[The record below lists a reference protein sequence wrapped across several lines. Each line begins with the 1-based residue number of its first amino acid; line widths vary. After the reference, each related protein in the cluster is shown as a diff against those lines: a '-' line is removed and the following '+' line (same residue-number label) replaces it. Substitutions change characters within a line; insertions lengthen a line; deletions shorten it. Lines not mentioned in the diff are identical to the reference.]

1 MPVKAERFDSII
13 KTALEED
20 LPQGDITSESV
31 IDPDSFSEAI
41 ILAKEKG
48 ILAGIEVAHRV
59 FQLIDNAVVFRK
71 RLKDG
76 QPFDPGQ
83 VLADL
88 KGNSVSILKG
98 ERTALNFLQRLSGIA
113 TITHKFVEA
122 LKGSK
127 TVILDTRKT
136 TPGLRALEKY
146 AVRMGG
152 GKNHRFDLSEMVLIK
167 DNHLR
172 VVKSIA
178 TAVQR
183 AREKVER
190 EVEIEVEVSSLEEAE
205 EAIESGANRVML
217 DNMDLEEL
225 KKVVPQLKGRVALEV
240 SGKVSLA
247 EIKELGSL
255 GVDYVSI
262 GSLTH
267 SYKSIDISLEF
278 LG

>member
-1 MPVKAERFDSII
+1 MKIERLNSII

-20 LPQGDITSESV
+20 LPQGDITSESI
-31 IDPDSFSEAI
+31 IDPDSISEAI

-59 FQLIDNAVVFRK
+59 FQLIDESVAFNK
-71 RLKDG
+71 KLEDG
-76 QPFDPGQ
+76 QTFSPGQ
-83 VLADL
+83 TLAEL
-88 KGNSVSILKG
+88 KGPSISILKG

-113 TITHKFVEA
+113 TTTHKFVEV

-136 TPGLRALEKY
+136 TPGLRTLEKY
-146 AVRMGG
+146 AVRVGG
-152 GKNHRFDLSEMVLIK
+152 GRNHRFNLSEMVLIK

-172 VVKSIA
+172 VVKSISE
-178 TAVQR
+178 AVKK
-183 AREKVER
+183 AREKVGPR
-190 EVEIEVEVSSLEEAE
+190 TKIEIEVSSLEEAK
-205 EAIESGANRVML
+205 EAIQSGADVVML

-225 KKVVPQLKGRVALEV
+225 KEVVPQLKGKAALEV
-240 SGKVSLA
+240 SGKVDLGK
-247 EIKELGSL
+247 IKELASL
-255 GVDYVSI
+255 GVDYISI

>member
-1 MPVKAERFDSII
+1 MLVKTEKLDSII

-20 LPQGDITSESV
+20 LPQGDITSES
-31 IDPDSFSEAI
+31 IIEPNFFSEAI
-41 ILAKEKG
+41 ILAKEMG
-48 ILAGIEVAHRV
+48 ILAGIEVAQRV
-59 FQLIDNAVVFRK
+59 FQLIDDTVIFRK

-76 QPFDPGQ
+76 KPFDPGQ
-83 VLADL
+83 ILADL
-88 KGNSVSILKG
+88 KGNSISILKA

-122 LKGSK
+122 LEGSK
-127 TVILDTRKT
+127 TAILDTRKT

-152 GKNHRFDLSEMVLIK
+152 GENHRFNLSEMVLIK
-167 DNHLR
+167 DNHLCL
-172 VVKSIA
+172 VKSIA
-178 TAVQR
+178 YAVQR
-183 AREKVER
+183 ARKKVGP
-190 EVEIEVEVSSLEEAE
+190 EVEIEVEVSTLEEAE
-205 EAIESGANRVML
+205 EAIKSGANRVML

-225 KKVVPQLKGRVALEV
+225 KKVVPQLKGRIALEV

-255 GVDYVSI
+255 GVDYISI

>member
-1 MPVKAERFDSII
+1 MPVKI
-13 KTALEED
+13 ED
-20 LPQGDITSESV
+20 LDPLLKLALKEDIPEGDITSES
-31 IDPDSFSEAI
+31 IIEPDSFSEAV
-41 ILAKEKG
+41 ILAKESG
-48 ILAGIEVAHRV
+48 ISAGIEVAHRV
-59 FQLIDNAVVFRK
+59 FHLIDKTLVFRK
-71 RLKDG
+71 RLEDG
-76 QPFDPGQ
+76 QYFAPGQ
-83 VLADL
+83 VLTEIR
-88 KGNSVSILKG
+88 GSSISILKG

-113 TITHKFVEA
+113 TATQKFVEA

-127 TVILDTRKT
+127 TVVLDTRKT

-146 AVRMGG
+146 AVRVGG
-152 GKNHRFDLSEMVLIK
+152 GRNHRFNLSEMVLIK

-178 TAVQR
+178 TAVKR
-183 AREKVER
+183 ARKRVGPEA
-190 EVEIEVEVSSLEEAE
+190 EIEVEVSSLEEAE
-205 EAIESGANRVML
+205 EAIKSGANRVML

-225 KKVVPQLKGRVALEV
+225 KKVVPRLKGRVVLEV

-247 EIKELGSL
+247 EIRGLASL
-255 GVDYVSI
+255 GVDYISI